1 MYGSSTVG
9 GTRQSAEEEDAVG
22 EVYGE
27 QRRPR
32 KRWGRR
38 LLITLLV
45 LLLLLVGLAA
55 VLDRVAA
62 SYAERRIGDEV
73 TTQVANQKATS
84 EKPDVTIEG
93 IPFLTQVFDGRYQE
107 INIGLTDFA
116 GPAGNGRT
124 IKLPRLDV
132 QARDVLAPLDTLR
145 TGNGDIVAS
154 TVTGTGVVDYTE
166 LATLLDY
173 PGLKLA
179 ERDGKLIGS
188 APLQALGQTFDVSG
202 AATLAV
208 KDGLVQVR
216 FSEVTAEGLPNV
228 PLVRN
233 LVNAYVQRI
242 SADLRVPT
250 LPLKLAVQKVEP
262 RPDGL
267 HVTAAANDVP
277 LNSAGL

>member
-1 MYGSSTVG
+1 M
-9 GTRQSAEEEDAVG
+9 G
-22 EVYGE
+22 EVYGT

-45 LLLLLVGLAA
+45 LLLLLAALLA

-73 TTQVANQKATS
+73 TTQVAGQKATS

-93 IPFLTQVFDGRYQE
+93 VPFLTQVLDGRYQE
-107 INIGLTDFA
+107 INIRLTDFS

-132 QARDVLAPLDTLR
+132 QARDVLAPLDTIR
-145 TGNGDIVAS
+145 SGSGDIVAS
-154 TVTGTGVVDYTE
+154 TVTGTGVVGYAE
-166 LATLLDY
+166 LAALLDY

-179 ERDGKLIGS
+179 ERDGKLIAS
-188 APLQALGQTFDVSG
+188 APLQAVGQTFDVSG

-208 KDGLVQVR
+208 RDGLVQVR
-216 FSEVTAEGLPNV
+216 FADVTAEGLPNV

-233 LVNAYVQRI
+233 LVNAYAQRI
-242 SADLRVPT
+242 SADLRVPA

-262 RPDGL
+262 KPDGL
-267 HVTAAANDVP
+267 HVTAGADDVP
-277 LNSAGL
+277 LNSGGL